1 MIDLL
6 TLIVSLLAVIIS
18 LVSLVRTRRVSERQ
32 LQLQAKQEELAQAQ
46 LVLAQADRLEK
57 SKANL
62 VVSLQ
67 ARSKGHRFFVVNQ
80 ATVPARNV
88 QFVLC
93 PAAGKK
99 SPLTNDFPK
108 VIPATVLPP
117 GQEVTF
123 IAAISYDTGTTF
135 DCTWSWEN
143 PDGTREKRSS
153 VVTLS

>member
-57 SKANL
+57 SKANV

-67 ARSKGHRFFVVNQ
+67 ARSKGHRFFVANHG
-80 ATVPARNV
+80 TVPARNV

-93 PAAGKK
+93 PAPGKK
-99 SPLTNDFPK
+99 SPLVNDFPK
-108 VIPATVLPP
+108 VLPAKELLP
-117 GQEVTF
+117 GQEISF
-123 IAAISYDTGTTF
+123 IAAISYDTGITF

-143 PDGTREKRSS
+143 PDGTREERSS
-153 VVTLS
+153 VVTPS